1 MTCQKSAVRTYNN
14 AAQAVTAAATQLTL
28 SGTAITRTGCSISP
42 DGNILRIN
50 NGGLYFFA
58 ADVTITPTE
67 AGTVTVQMYLNGVA
81 MPDAVAQ
88 KVVAANGTTT
98 LHVETS
104 RLLAACPCTTKPT
117 ISVWISGAAG
127 SVSWVGATAIREA

>member
-14 AAQAVTAAATQLTL
+14 SAQAVSAVATQLTL
-28 SGTAITRTGCSISP
+28 NGTAITRTGCSITP

-50 NGGLYFFA
+50 NGGLYFLA

-67 AGTVTVQMYLNGVA
+67 AGTVTVQMYINGVA
-81 MPDAVAQ
+81 MPDAIAQ
-88 KVVAANGTTT
+88 EVVAANGTTT

-104 RLLAACPCTTKPT
+104 RLLAACPCATKPT
-117 ISVWISGAAG
+117 IAVWISGAAG

>member
-14 AAQAVTAAATQLTL
+14 SAQAVSAVATQLTL
-28 SGTAITRTGCSISP
+28 NGTEITRTGCSITP

-50 NGGLYFFA
+50 NGGLYFLA
-58 ADVTITPTE
+58 TDVTITPTA
-67 AGTVTVQMYLNGVA
+67 AGTVTVQMYLNGAA
-81 MPDAVAQ
+81 MPDAIAQ
-88 KVVAANGTTT
+88 QVVAANGTTT

-127 SVSWVGATAIREA
+127 TVSWVGATAIREA